1 MWRKGNPPTLL
12 VRAYYNIYEHVFLS
26 LGQIPRVGFSRSQ
39 SLCMFLYEW
48 FFHYVL
54 IKWFGSLVTEIVHT
68 SSISV
73 SDLENQVS
81 RMEWA
86 LSLGSLEPNLAG
98 QMINQVSRLLHSPPT
113 LLAPLAQRYDV
124 AHWYGHERGSSNNND
139 ASRWLIIP
147 KYFSPTYEVH
157 NDLLSFFSVFCLH
170 WGKQFSQ
177 SAEFELL
184 LLFTDC

>member
-1 MWRKGNPPTLL
+1 
-12 VRAYYNIYEHVFLS
+12 
-26 LGQIPRVGFSRSQ
+26 
-39 SLCMFLYEW
+39 MFLYEW
-48 FFHYVL
+48 FFHYVF

-98 QMINQVSRLLHSPPT
+98 QMINQVSQLLHSPPT
-113 LLAPLAQRYDV
+113 LLAPLAQRYDL

-139 ASRWLIIP
+139 ASRWVIKP
-147 KYFSPTYEVH
+147 KYFSPTCEVR
-157 NDLLSFFSVFCLH
+157 NDLLSCFSVFCFH
-170 WGKQFSQ
+170 WGKQFRVLNLNWYLSLQ
-177 SAEFELL
+177 IAKSSGWHWLTAEFFNQDHKSDLPFFGSGCDQSE
-184 LLFTDC
+184 CQ